1 MFEPGTPPLEDVQVA
16 EYPVIAAP
24 PSLAG
29 TLKFT
34 MIEASPAVAVPIVG
48 ALGDKGVVKQAL
60 LTARDGSTYPV
71 NLGTP
76 R

>member
-29 TLKFT
+29 TPKFT
-34 MIEASPAVAVPIVG
+34 MIEASPAVADTAVG
-48 ALGDKGVVKQAL
+48 APGVVAAVKLAVTVQAL
-60 LTARDGSTYPV
+60 VTAPV
-71 NLGTP
+71 V
-76 R
+76 